1 MVCAR
6 CDHDILP
13 GQLWRSYPVWS
24 KQGKPAHVACPTA
37 REVQTALLWGR
48 WM

>member
-1 MVCAR
+1 VICAR
-6 CDHDILP
+6 CGHDILP
-13 GQLWRSYPVWS
+13 GQLWHSYPIWMPKGS
-24 KQGKPAHVACPTA
+24 PAHVACPTM